1 MCASKSLQNGSTLT
15 EVLIALLIFSITTVA
30 ATAMLLESLRSL
42 NDAIN
47 QQRAARLASNLQA
60 ILTDLPADLPAD
72 VLKISSAPDSASQ
85 GNCDAAI
92 RCTPSDWLLS
102 EFRRLQDQAEKSL
115 PAGRIELAEGGSG
128 MAIRVSWASQNRA
141 ERLTYALQHEAV

>member
-1 MCASKSLQNGSTLT
+1 MCSSKTLQHGSTLT
-15 EVLIALLIFSITTVA
+15 EALIALLIFSITTVT

-42 NDAIN
+42 KDAIN

-60 ILTDLPADLPAD
+60 IVTDLPAD
-72 VLKISSAPDSASQ
+72 VLKNSSAPDSASQ
-85 GNCDAAI
+85 GNCNAAI
-92 RCTPSDWLLS
+92 RCTPADWLAS

-115 PAGRIELAEGGSG
+115 PAGRIELAEGLSG
-128 MAIRVSWASQNRA
+128 MAIRVSWASQNKA